1 MAYYTERNGLALYW
15 DRDHMRLE
23 LAKWVYHHPDR
34 LQAFVNKLAEY
45 GIDLLNTE
53 PTDDNPTYDI
63 EILVRQLNELTDEDI
78 DNITGVDLDGN

>member
-34 LQAFVNKLAEY
+34 L
-45 GIDLLNTE
+45 
-53 PTDDNPTYDI
+53 
-63 EILVRQLNELTDEDI
+63 
-78 DNITGVDLDGN
+78 